1 MKNTYTSSKY
11 RKQNFFKVLI
21 FALVIMKFAQIAFV
35 NVLSQNALAEKLEYA
50 DDSREWLIK
59 PQTVEKNLFLKNDP
73 ARIGALCLNRRF
85 RKTKIPSLNLFERLR
100 RIQYKISLGY
110 GRFSRKVSI

>member
-1 MKNTYTSSKY
+1 MKNTYTSSHY
-11 RKQNFFKVLI
+11 RKRNFFKVLL

-85 RKTKIPSLNLFERLR
+85 PKTKIAYLNLFERLR
-100 RIQYKISLGY
+100 RVQYKISWEC
-110 GRFSRKVSI
+110 GRFLHKVST

>member
-1 MKNTYTSSKY
+1 
-11 RKQNFFKVLI
+11 
-21 FALVIMKFAQIAFV
+21 MKFAQIVFV

-73 ARIGALCLNRRF
+73 ARIGAPCLKLIF
-85 RKTKIPSLNLFERLR
+85 QKTKIPCLNLFERLR
-100 RIQYKISLGY
+100 QVQYKISY
-110 GRFSRKVSI
+110 GCGRVLRKVST